1 MSSGNLCG
9 GVKEMGFGNMQKL
22 MQQAKKMQE
31 DMARKQEELKEK
43 VIEVSSGGGA
53 VSVAIS
59 LDMTLRSVRIK
70 KDVVDPEDV
79 ELLEDLV
86 LAAVR
91 EALEKAKDQSGKEMA
106 AITGGL
112 SIPGM

>member
-1 MSSGNLCG
+1 
-9 GVKEMGFGNMQKL
+9 MGFGNMQKL

-53 VSVAIS
+53 VSVTIS